1 MCTKVSWSVVSLN
14 TSGAVGGNVAKTPAE
29 TSVVVAGRASLVV
42 LKIKM
47 DSFNSIP
54 TIPG

>member
-1 MCTKVSWSVVSLN
+1 MVTGQPLSLVISLN

-42 LKIKM
+42 LKIKK
-47 DSFNSIP
+47 DFF
-54 TIPG
+54 